1 MSNVFNVNNY
11 GARVVS
17 ISILKFRK
25 KLRILFSGD
34 VGRYI

>member
-17 ISILKFRK
+17 ISGFNFEISRNF
-25 KLRILFSGD
+25 F
-34 VGRYI
+34 